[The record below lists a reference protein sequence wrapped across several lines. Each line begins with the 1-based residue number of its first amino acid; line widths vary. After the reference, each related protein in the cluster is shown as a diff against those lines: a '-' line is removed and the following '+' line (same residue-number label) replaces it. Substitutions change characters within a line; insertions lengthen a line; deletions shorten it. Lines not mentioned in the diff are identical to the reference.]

1 MIAATE
7 TKKIPASVTDRP
19 NWVSL
24 IYLPGNEINAVT
36 QDFLISGI
44 RQNRR
49 IPFYRAFQFIHPATQ
64 ENLSICVHPGTNLG
78 YHVRNNMDDTE
89 VIRKLPTEIFDTI
102 FNQELNKV
110 FLASTILAVYPEKSS
125 DLNELP
131 RYSHFS
137 DDNALMLLNNHTHE
151 KWIDLAL
158 VGETRSVIKTAAEA
172 RKLQIIEHRRKLQEG
187 IV

>member
-24 IYLPGNEINAVT
+24 IYLPGNEINSVT

-44 RQNRR
+44 KQNRR
-49 IPFYRAFQFIHPATQ
+49 IPFYRAFQYIHPATN
-64 ENLSICVHPGTNLG
+64 EHLSITIHPGTNIG

-89 VIRKLPTEIFDTI
+89 VIKKLPSEIFDTI
-102 FNQELNKV
+102 FNQELNRGLLTNTIIAV
-110 FLASTILAVYPEKSS
+110 FPEKSS

-137 DDNALMLLNNHTHE
+137 EENALLLVNNHTHE
-151 KWIDLAL
+151 KWINMAL
-158 VGETRSVIKTAAEA
+158 VGENRSSVKTAAEA
-172 RKLQIIEHRRKLQEG
+172 RKVQIVEYRRKLQEG
-187 IV
+187 LV